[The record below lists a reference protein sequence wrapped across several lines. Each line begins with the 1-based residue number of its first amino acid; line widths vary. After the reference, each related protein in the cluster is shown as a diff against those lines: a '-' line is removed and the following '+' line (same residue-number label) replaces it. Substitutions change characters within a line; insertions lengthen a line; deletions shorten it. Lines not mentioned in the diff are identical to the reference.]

1 MGFLLLKQTAL
12 GELQLKVV
20 IDTSTFIASFWKG
33 TSRTVVEL
41 WKKEEITL
49 CASEAILKE
58 YLNIIPR
65 FNRLNKEA
73 GELLSL
79 LKARKNM
86 EMVTPSK
93 RLKVIQEDPA
103 DNKFLECAI
112 EAKAEYIISA
122 DKHLRNLKKHQGVRI
137 VSSGSFLKDK
147 ASVDRQGK
155 GFDLLTSIF

>member
-1 MGFLLLKQTAL
+1 MR
-12 GELQLKVV
+12 VV
-20 IDTSTFIASFWKG
+20 IDTSIFIASFWEG
-33 TSRTVVEL
+33 RSRTVVEL
-41 WKKEEITL
+41 WKKGKITL

-58 YLNIIPR
+58 YFYIIPR

-79 LKARKNM
+79 FKARKNIKM
-86 EMVTPSK
+86 ITPSK

-122 DKHLRNLKKHQGVRI
+122 DKHLRNLRKNQGVRI
-137 VSSGSFLKDK
+137 VSSGGFLKDK
-147 ASVDRQGK
+147 
-155 GFDLLTSIF
+155 TSSE